1 MNTDEE
7 LRRLLAQANRHAE
20 DLERMLA
27 SMHEFVDLPVAF
39 SRSGLVE
46 ELGFDAS
53 VGVFAPELFH
63 AIRG

>member
-1 MNTDEE
+1 MNTDED

-20 DLERMLA
+20 DLDRMLA

-39 SRSGLVE
+39 SRAGLVE

-53 VGVFAPELFH
+53 AVVLAPELFH